1 MAEAA
6 DILADLPR
14 VAEEALSPADLDARL
29 AGADQPFVVR
39 GLAADWPL
47 VRAGLESAD
56 AARAYL
62 VALGREAKLTGTIGQ
77 PGGGERLFYNA
88 EMGMNFRSARGRSMG
103 F

>member
-14 VAEEALSPADLDARL
+14 IAEEAVFPAALDARL
-29 AGADQPFVVR
+29 AGADRPFVVR

-47 VRAGLESAD
+47 VKAGLESAD

-62 VALGREAKLTGTIGQ
+62 VSLGRQAKLTGTIGE
-77 PGGGERLFYNA
+77 PGGGGRLFYNA
-88 EMGMNFRSARGRSMG
+88 AMGMNFR
-103 F
+103 